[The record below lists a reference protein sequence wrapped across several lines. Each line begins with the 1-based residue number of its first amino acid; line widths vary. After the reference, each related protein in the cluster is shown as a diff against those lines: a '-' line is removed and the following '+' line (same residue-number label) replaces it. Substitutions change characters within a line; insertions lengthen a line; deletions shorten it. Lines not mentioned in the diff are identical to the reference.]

1 MKIKRL
7 RWWIIALV
15 CFGTI
20 VNYLSRN
27 SLAVL
32 APTLMREMHFSTRE
46 YSYVVG
52 AFQLAYTVMQSV
64 CGYVLDFLG
73 TRAGFALFAL
83 LWSLASC
90 LHGFATGWLS
100 LAFFRGALG
109 LTEAAAIPAGVKA
122 ISEWFPP
129 RERSVAMGFFNIG
142 TSLGAMLAPPLVAFV
157 QLRYN
162 WRVAFLVTGGL
173 GFVFAG
179 AWWLF
184 YRSPSQHSLL
194 SEPERLHIMSGQ
206 GATLAAADGG
216 GRKPAVMEIL
226 RTRRYW
232 GIAIPRFLAEPAW
245 QTFNFWIPVYLTS
258 ERGMSLQGIAMFAW
272 LPFVAA
278 DIGSVAGGFVSPFFM
293 KLFKMPVVNSR
304 LAGIVLGA
312 ACMIGPGCIGFTPS
326 VYGAIGL
333 LCVGAF
339 AHQVISCMTNTLST
353 DLFGSHEV
361 ATASG
366 LAGTAAWVGGLAF
379 SLVVGALA
387 HSVGF
392 SALFVCLSVFDIIG
406 AIVAIV
412 LLRDL
417 GNFVVPQ
424 SQLMEHTR

>member
-1 MKIKRL
+1 MKIKQL

-20 VNYLSRN
+20 TNYLSRN

-32 APTLMREMHFSTRE
+32 APTLMTQMRFSTQE

-52 AFQLAYTVMQSV
+52 AFQLAYTVMQPV
-64 CGYVLDFLG
+64 CGYVLDFFG

-83 LWSLASC
+83 LWSLTSC
-90 LHGFATGWLS
+90 LHGLATGWLS
-100 LAFFRGALG
+100 LAFFRGGLG

-122 ISEWFPP
+122 ISEWFPAS
-129 RERSVAMGFFNIG
+129 ERSVAMGFFNIG
-142 TSLGAMLAPPLVAFV
+142 TSLGAMLAPPLVVFV

-173 GFVFAG
+173 GFVFAA

-184 YRSPSQHSLL
+184 YRSPSQHALL
-194 SEPERLHIMSGQ
+194 SEPERAHILSGQ
-206 GATLAAADGG
+206 EPALPTAESG
-216 GRKPAVMEIL
+216 GRKPAVIEIL

-245 QTFNFWIPVYLTS
+245 QTFNFWIPVYLTT
-258 ERGMSLQGIAMFAW
+258 ERGMSLQDIAMLAW

-278 DIGSVAGGFVSPFFM
+278 DIGSMVGGFASPFFM
-293 KLFKMPVVNSR
+293 KLFKMPVVSSR

-312 ACMIGPGCIGFTPS
+312 TCMIGPGCIGLTAS
-326 VYGAIGL
+326 AYGAIGL

-339 AHQVISCMTNTLST
+339 AHQVISCMINTLST
-353 DLFGSHEV
+353 DLFSSHEV
-361 ATASG
+361 ATANG
-366 LAGTAAWVGGLAF
+366 LAGTAGWTGGLAF

-392 SALFVCLSVFDIIG
+392 SALFACLSVFDVIA

-417 GNFVVPQ
+417 GNILATPR
-424 SQLMEHTR
+424 QLTEPTR

>member
-1 MKIKRL
+1 VNIKRL

-32 APTLMREMHFSTRE
+32 APTLMAQMRFSDRE

-52 AFQLAYTVMQSV
+52 AFQLAYTIMQPV

-73 TRAGFALFAL
+73 TRGGFALFAL
-83 LWSLASC
+83 LWSVTSC

-100 LAFFRGALG
+100 LAVFRGGLG

-122 ISEWFPP
+122 ISEWFPA

-142 TSLGAMLAPPLVAFV
+142 TSLGAMLAPPLVVFL

-162 WRVAFLVTGGL
+162 WRVAFVVTGAL

-184 YRSPSQHSLL
+184 YRTPSRLEYTSPTAPGS
-194 SEPERLHIMSGQ
+194 
-206 GATLAAADGG
+206 
-216 GRKPAVMEIL
+216 GRKPAILEIL

-245 QTFNFWIPVYLTS
+245 QTFNFWIPIYLTT
-258 ERGMSLQGIAMFAW
+258 ERGMSLQGIAMTAW

-278 DIGSVAGGFVSPFFM
+278 DVGSVVGGFLSPFFM
-293 KLFKMPVVNSR
+293 KRFKMPVVHSR
-304 LAGIVLGA
+304 LAGIVVGA
-312 ACMIGPGCIGFTPS
+312 ICMIGPGCIGLAAS
-326 VYGAIGL
+326 AQGAIGL

-339 AHQVISCMTNTLST
+339 AHQVISIMTNTLST

-361 ATASG
+361 ATANG
-366 LAGTAAWVGGLAF
+366 LAGTAAWTGGLSF

-392 SALFVCLSVFDIIG
+392 SALFVCLSIFDII
-406 AIVAIV
+406 AAVVAIV
-412 LLRDL
+412 LLRDF
-417 GNFVVPQ
+417 GNTAVPLK
-424 SQLMEHTR
+424 SSVEPTR

>member
-32 APTLMREMHFSTRE
+32 APTLMAQMHFSERE

-52 AFQLAYTVMQSV
+52 GFQLAYTVMQPV

-83 LWSLASC
+83 LWSLTSC

-100 LAFFRGALG
+100 LAFFRGGLG

-122 ISEWFPP
+122 ISEWFPA

-142 TSLGAMLAPPLVAFV
+142 TSLGAMLAPPLVVFLQV
-157 QLRYN
+157 RYN

-184 YRSPSQHSLL
+184 YRTPSQLESTPPTA
-194 SEPERLHIMSGQ
+194 EPPTAH
-206 GATLAAADGG
+206 GG
-216 GRKPAVMEIL
+216 GRKPAIIEIL

-245 QTFNFWIPVYLTS
+245 QTFNFWIPVYLTT
-258 ERGMSLQGIAMFAW
+258 ERGMSLRGIAMFAW

-278 DIGSVAGGFVSPFFM
+278 DLGSIVGGFVSPLFM
-293 KLFKMPVVNSR
+293 KRFKMPVVHSR

-312 ACMIGPGCIGFTPS
+312 ACMIGPGCIGLSSS

-339 AHQVISCMTNTLST
+339 AHQIISIMTNTLST

-361 ATASG
+361 ATANG
-366 LAGTAAWVGGLAF
+366 LSGTAAWTGGLAF
-379 SLVVGALA
+379 SLVVGGLA

-392 SALFVCLSVFDIIG
+392 NALFACLSVFDILA
-406 AIVAIV
+406 AIVAIA
-412 LLRDL
+412 LLRDF
-417 GNFVVPQ
+417 GNAAA
-424 SQLMEHTR
+424 TA

>member
-1 MKIKRL
+1 MKIKQL

-32 APTLMREMHFSTRE
+32 APTLMARMRFSERE

-52 AFQLAYTVMQSV
+52 AFQLAYTIMQPV

-83 LWSLASC
+83 MWSLTSC

-100 LAFFRGALG
+100 LAFFRGGLG

-122 ISEWFPP
+122 ISEWFPA

-142 TSLGAMLAPPLVAFV
+142 TSLGAMLAPPLVVFL

-162 WRVAFLVTGGL
+162 WRVAFLVTGAL
-173 GFVFAG
+173 GFVFAA
-179 AWWLF
+179 AWWLC
-184 YRSPSQHSLL
+184 YRTPSQLEST
-194 SEPERLHIMSGQ
+194 PP
-206 GATLAAADGG
+206 TADGG
-216 GRKPAVMEIL
+216 GRKPAIMEIL

-245 QTFNFWIPVYLTS
+245 QTFNFWIPVYLTT
-258 ERGMSLQGIAMFAW
+258 ERGMSLQGIAMLAW

-278 DIGSVAGGFVSPFFM
+278 DIGSVVGGFVSPLFM
-293 KLFKMPVVNSR
+293 KRFKMSVVHSR

-312 ACMIGPGCIGFTPS
+312 ACMIGPGCIGLTAS
-326 VYGAIGL
+326 VYEAIGL

-339 AHQVISCMTNTLST
+339 AHQVISIMTNTLST

-361 ATASG
+361 ATANG
-366 LAGTAAWVGGLAF
+366 LAGTAGWTGGLSF

-392 SALFVCLSVFDIIG
+392 NALFVCLSIFDIMA

-412 LLRDL
+412 LLREF
-417 GNFVVPQ
+417 GTVAVPLK
-424 SQLMEHTR
+424 SLVEHTR

>member
-122 ISEWFPP
+122 ISEWFPAQQ
-129 RERSVAMGFFNIG
+129 RSVAMGFFNIG
-142 TSLGAMLAPPLVAFV
+142 TSLGAMLAPPLVVFV

-184 YRSPSQHSLL
+184 YRTPSQLES
-194 SEPERLHIMSGQ
+194 
-206 GATLAAADGG
+206 TLPTADGG
-216 GRKPAVMEIL
+216 GRKPAVIEIL

-232 GIAIPRFLAEPAW
+232 GIAMPRFLTEPAW
-245 QTFNFWIPVYLTS
+245 QTFNFWIPIYLTT
-258 ERGMSLQGIAMFAW
+258 ERGMNLQDIAMLAW

-278 DIGSVAGGFVSPFFM
+278 DLGSIVGGFVSPLFM
-293 KLFKMPVVNSR
+293 RLFKMPVVSSR

-312 ACMIGPGCIGFTPS
+312 TCMIGPGCIGFTAS
-326 VYGAIGL
+326 AYGAIGL

-339 AHQVISCMTNTLST
+339 AHQVISCMINTLST
-353 DLFGSHEV
+353 DLFSSHEV
-361 ATASG
+361 ATANG
-366 LAGTAAWVGGLAF
+366 LAGTAGWIGGLAF

-392 SALFVCLSVFDIIG
+392 SALFACLSVFDIIA
-406 AIVAIV
+406 AIVAIA
-412 LLRDL
+412 LLRDF
-417 GNFVVPQ
+417 GNVVVPQ
-424 SQLMEHTR
+424 SPLMEHSQ

>member
-1 MKIKRL
+1 MNSKRL

-32 APTLMREMHFSTRE
+32 ASTLMTQMHFSTRE

-52 AFQLAYTVMQSV
+52 AFQLAYTVMQPV

-73 TRAGFALFAL
+73 TRMGFALFAL

-122 ISEWFPP
+122 ISEWFPA

-142 TSLGAMLAPPLVAFV
+142 TSLGAMLAPPLVVFV

-162 WRVAFLVTGGL
+162 WRIAFLVTGGL
-173 GFVFAG
+173 GFVFAA

-184 YRSPSQHSLL
+184 YRTPAQLESNLP
-194 SEPERLHIMSGQ
+194 
-206 GATLAAADGG
+206 TTDGG
-216 GRKPAVMEIL
+216 ERKPAVLGIL

-232 GIAIPRFLAEPAW
+232 GIAIPRFLSEPAW
-245 QTFNFWIPVYLTS
+245 QTFNFWIPVYLTT
-258 ERGMSLQGIAMFAW
+258 ERGVSLQGIAALAW

-278 DIGSVAGGFVSPFFM
+278 DIGSIVGGFVSPFFM
-293 KLFKMPVVNSR
+293 KLFKMPVVSSR

-312 ACMIGPGCIGFTPS
+312 TCMIGPGCIGFTAS
-326 VYGAIGL
+326 VHGAIGL

-339 AHQVISCMTNTLST
+339 AHQVISCMINTLST
-353 DLFGSHEV
+353 DLFSSHEV
-361 ATASG
+361 ATANG
-366 LAGTAAWVGGLAF
+366 LAGTAGWTGGLAF

-387 HSVGF
+387 HTVGF
-392 SALFVCLSVFDIIG
+392 SALFGCLSIFDIIA
-406 AIVAIV
+406 AIVAIA
-412 LLRDL
+412 LLRD
-417 GNFVVPQ
+417 FADAVAPQ
-424 SQLMEHTR
+424 SQLMERTR

>member
-1 MKIKRL
+1 MTIKRL

-32 APTLMREMHFSTRE
+32 APTLMARMSFSERE

-52 AFQLAYTVMQSV
+52 AFQLAYTIMQPV

-83 LWSLASC
+83 MWSLTSC

-100 LAFFRGALG
+100 LAFFRGGLG

-122 ISEWFPP
+122 ISEWFPA

-142 TSLGAMLAPPLVAFV
+142 TSLGAMLAPPLVVFL

-162 WRVAFLVTGGL
+162 WRVAFLVTGAL
-173 GFVFAG
+173 GFVFAA
-179 AWWLF
+179 AWWLC
-184 YRSPSQHSLL
+184 YRTPSQLEST
-194 SEPERLHIMSGQ
+194 SP
-206 GATLAAADGG
+206 TADSG
-216 GRKPAVMEIL
+216 GRKPAIMQIL

-245 QTFNFWIPVYLTS
+245 QTFNFWIPVYLTT
-258 ERGMSLQGIAMFAW
+258 ERGMSLQGIAMLAW

-278 DIGSVAGGFVSPFFM
+278 DIGSVVGGFVSPLFM
-293 KLFKMPVVNSR
+293 KRFKMSVVHSR

-312 ACMIGPGCIGFTPS
+312 ACMIGPGCIGLTAS
-326 VYGAIGL
+326 VYEAIGL

-339 AHQVISCMTNTLST
+339 AHQVISIMTNTLST

-361 ATASG
+361 ATANG
-366 LAGTAAWVGGLAF
+366 LAGTAGWTGGLSF

-392 SALFVCLSVFDIIG
+392 SALFVCLSIFDIIA
-406 AIVAIV
+406 AIVAIA
-412 LLRDL
+412 LLREFGTEAAPL
-417 GNFVVPQ
+417 KSFV
-424 SQLMEHTR
+424 EHTR

>member
-32 APTLMREMHFSTRE
+32 APTLMAQMHFSERE

-52 AFQLAYTVMQSV
+52 GFQLAYTVMQPV

-83 LWSLASC
+83 LWSLTSC

-100 LAFFRGALG
+100 LAFFRGGLG

-122 ISEWFPP
+122 ISEWFPA

-142 TSLGAMLAPPLVAFV
+142 TSLGAMLAPPLVVFLQV
-157 QLRYN
+157 RYN

-184 YRSPSQHSLL
+184 YRTPSQLESTPATA
-194 SEPERLHIMSGQ
+194 EPPTAH
-206 GATLAAADGG
+206 DG
-216 GRKPAVMEIL
+216 GRKPAIIEIL

-245 QTFNFWIPVYLTS
+245 QTFNFWIPVYLTT

-278 DIGSVAGGFVSPFFM
+278 DLGSIVGGFVSPLFM
-293 KLFKMPVVNSR
+293 ERFKMPVVHSR

-312 ACMIGPGCIGFTPS
+312 ACMIGPGCIGLSSS

-339 AHQVISCMTNTLST
+339 AHQVISIMTNTLGT

-361 ATASG
+361 ATANG
-366 LAGTAAWVGGLAF
+366 LAGTAAWTGGLAF

-392 SALFVCLSVFDIIG
+392 NALFACLSVFDILA
-406 AIVAIV
+406 AIVAIA
-412 LLRDL
+412 LLRDF
-417 GNFVVPQ
+417 GNAAAAA
-424 SQLMEHTR
+424 

>member
-32 APTLMREMHFSTRE
+32 APTLMAEMHFSTRE

-52 AFQLAYTVMQSV
+52 AFQLAYTVMQPV

-73 TRAGFALFAL
+73 TRAGLALFAL

-100 LAFFRGALG
+100 LAFFRGGLG

-122 ISEWFPP
+122 ISEWFPAQ
-129 RERSVAMGFFNIG
+129 ERSVAMGFFNIG
-142 TSLGAMLAPPLVAFV
+142 TSLGAMLAPPLVVFV
-157 QLRYN
+157 QLRYD
-162 WRVAFLVTGGL
+162 WRAAFLVTGAL

-179 AWWLF
+179 AWWLL
-184 YRSPSQHSLL
+184 YRTPSQQESTL
-194 SEPERLHIMSGQ
+194 PT
-206 GATLAAADGG
+206 GAKRRESREAPMARRGTTADGD
-216 GRKPAVMEIL
+216 KPAIMEIL

-245 QTFNFWIPVYLTS
+245 QTFNFWIPVYLTT
-258 ERGMSLQGIAMFAW
+258 ERGVSLRGIAMLAW

-278 DIGSVAGGFVSPFFM
+278 DLGSVAGGFVSPLFM
-293 KLFKMPVVNSR
+293 KRLKMPVVHSR

-312 ACMIGPGCIGFTPS
+312 TCMIGPGCIGLGVS

-339 AHQVISCMTNTLST
+339 AHQVISVMTNTLST

-361 ATASG
+361 ATANG
-366 LAGTAAWVGGLAF
+366 LAGTAAWTGGLAF

-392 SALFVCLSVFDIIG
+392 SALFACLSVFDILA
-406 AIVAIV
+406 AIVAIA
-412 LLRDL
+412 LLRD
-417 GNFVVPQ
+417 FT
-424 SQLMEHTR
+424 EHKR

>member
-1 MKIKRL
+1 VKSKQL

-32 APTLMREMHFSTRE
+32 ASTLMTQMHFSTRE

-52 AFQLAYTVMQSV
+52 AFQLAYTVMQPV

-73 TRAGFALFAL
+73 TRTGFALFAL
-83 LWSLASC
+83 LWSVASC

-100 LAFFRGALG
+100 LAFFRGGLG

-122 ISEWFPP
+122 VSEWFPAQ
-129 RERSVAMGFFNIG
+129 ERSVAMGIFNIG
-142 TSLGAMLAPPLVAFV
+142 TSLGAMLAPPLVVFV
-157 QLRYN
+157 ELRYN
-162 WRVAFLVTGGL
+162 WRVAFLLTGGL

-184 YRSPSQHSLL
+184 YRTPAQ
-194 SEPERLHIMSGQ
+194 PEF
-206 GATLAAADGG
+206 TPP
-216 GRKPAVMEIL
+216 GRKPAVLEIL

-245 QTFNFWIPVYLTS
+245 QTFNFWIPVYLTT
-258 ERGMSLQGIAMFAW
+258 ERGASLEDIAMLAW

-278 DIGSVAGGFVSPFFM
+278 DVGSIVGGFVSPFFM
-293 KLFKMPVVNSR
+293 KRFGMPVVRSR

-312 ACMIGPGCIGFTPS
+312 ICMIGPGCIGLTAS
-326 VYGAIGL
+326 GYGAIGL

-339 AHQVISCMTNTLST
+339 AHQVISIMTNTLST

-361 ATASG
+361 ATANG
-366 LAGTAAWVGGLAF
+366 LAGTAAWTGGLAF

-392 SALFVCLSVFDIIG
+392 NALFVCLSVFDIIA
-406 AIVAIV
+406 AIVAIA
-412 LLRDL
+412 LLRD
-417 GNFVVPQ
+417 FTEY
-424 SQLMEHTR
+424 SR

>member
-1 MKIKRL
+1 MKIKQL

-32 APTLMREMHFSTRE
+32 APTLMARMRFSERE

-52 AFQLAYTVMQSV
+52 AFQLAYTIMQPV

-83 LWSLASC
+83 MWSLTSC

-100 LAFFRGALG
+100 LAFFRGGLG

-122 ISEWFPP
+122 ISEWFPA

-142 TSLGAMLAPPLVAFV
+142 TSLGAMLAPPLVVFL

-179 AWWLF
+179 AWWWL
-184 YRSPSQHSLL
+184 YRTPAQLGSTPPTA
-194 SEPERLHIMSGQ
+194 E
-206 GATLAAADGG
+206 GG
-216 GRKPAVMEIL
+216 GRKPAIMEIL

-245 QTFNFWIPVYLTS
+245 QTFNFWIPVYLTT
-258 ERGMSLQGIAMFAW
+258 ERGMSLQGIAMLAW

-278 DIGSVAGGFVSPFFM
+278 DIGSVVGGFVSPLFM
-293 KLFKMPVVNSR
+293 KRFKMSVVHSR

-312 ACMIGPGCIGFTPS
+312 ACMIGPGCIGLTAS
-326 VYGAIGL
+326 VYEAIGL

-339 AHQVISCMTNTLST
+339 AHQVISIMTNTLST

-366 LAGTAAWVGGLAF
+366 LAGTAGWTGGLSF

-392 SALFVCLSVFDIIG
+392 NALFVCLSIFDIIA

-412 LLRDL
+412 LLREF
-417 GNFVVPQ
+417 GTVAVPLK
-424 SQLMEHTR
+424 SLVEHTR